1 MDSLPPKGWVIYG
14 NLLDTA
20 NAHHAQQKAE
30 ISDIIIQSINT
41 AVEAAV
47 RVHLNKAV
55 DDCSALPFTKG
66 RTPV

>member
-1 MDSLPPKGWVIYG
+1 MDSLPSKGWAIYG
-14 NLLDTA
+14 TLLNAA

-30 ISDIIIQSINT
+30 ISDIIIQSVNT

-47 RVHLNKAV
+47 RVHLNKAM
-55 DDCSALPFTKG
+55 DDCSALPFPKG